1 MIRIIAKWR
10 RIGTSIGDAHRD
22 HSAGHPGGAIPPS
35 RQTGRPTV
43 QLQPGD
49 VFWTGWLGRRQCDR
63 LEKLTVHSSSGS
75 QIKGPDETGT
85 ACGGHGQHRVK
96 SQRMLFIDL
105 TSQRTCRNHVELANQ
120 GCHEVPDREEDCD
133 CHQCDDGQFPTAV
146 SHQNFPQTKKR
157 RRSRRRPIERTLA
170 DLVFRRSVGF
180 FAPIIRD
187 TP

>member
-1 MIRIIAKWR
+1 MLFR
-10 RIGTSIGDAHRD
+10 SD
-22 HSAGHPGGAIPPS
+22 AIPPS

-43 QLQPGD
+43 QLQLGD
-49 VFWTGWLGRRQCDR
+49 VFRTGRLGRRQCDR
-63 LEKLTVHSSSGS
+63 LEKLTVHSSSSS
-75 QIKGPDETGT
+75 QIKGLDETDT

-146 SHQNFPQTKKR
+146 SHQNFPKR
-157 RRSRRRPIERTLA
+157 KSAAGRVAIQLNARGRIWYSAGQWAFSRR
-170 DLVFRRSVGF
+170 
-180 FAPIIRD
+180 
-187 TP
+187 